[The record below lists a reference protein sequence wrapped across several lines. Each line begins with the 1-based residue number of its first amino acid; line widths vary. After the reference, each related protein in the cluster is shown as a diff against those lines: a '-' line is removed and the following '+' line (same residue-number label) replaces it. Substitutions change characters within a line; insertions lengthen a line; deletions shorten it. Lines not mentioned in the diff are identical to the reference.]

1 MFIHEAKLFKYRDC
15 EQQFFGLLFWV
26 FFGGVFFFF
35 EIITFLK
42 SKIAYLSPI
51 RLNTAY
57 ELYNFS
63 NANNFVLILKPFQ
76 GEVRH
81 LKRAKNNIIHCRFV
95 NCVKLKKSKKKK
107 DFLF

>member
-1 MFIHEAKLFKYRDC
+1 MFIHEAKLFKYRAC
-15 EQQFFGLLFWV
+15 EQQLFGLLFWFG
-26 FFGGVFFFF
+26 FFGVFFF

-63 NANNFVLILKPFQ
+63 NANNFLLILKPFQ

-81 LKRAKNNIIHCRFV
+81 LKRAK
-95 NCVKLKKSKKKK
+95 K
-107 DFLF
+107 

>member
-1 MFIHEAKLFKYRDC
+1 MFIHEAKLFKYRAC
-15 EQQFFGLLFWV
+15 EQQFFGLLFWFV
-26 FFGGVFFFF
+26 FFLVFFF

-51 RLNTAY
+51 RLDTAY

-63 NANNFVLILKPFQ
+63 NANNFLLILKPFQ

-81 LKRAKNNIIHCRFV
+81 LKRAK
-95 NCVKLKKSKKKK
+95 K
-107 DFLF
+107 

>member
-1 MFIHEAKLFKYRDC
+1 MFIHEAKLFKYRAC
-15 EQQFFGLLFWV
+15 EQQFFGLFC
-26 FFGGVFFFF
+26 FFL

-63 NANNFVLILKPFQ
+63 NANNFLLILKPFQ

-81 LKRAKNNIIHCRFV
+81 LKRAK
-95 NCVKLKKSKKKK
+95 K
-107 DFLF
+107 

>member
-1 MFIHEAKLFKYRDC
+1 MKQSYLNIGLVNNSFLGCCFGVF
-15 EQQFFGLLFWV
+15 FFG
-26 FFGGVFFFF
+26 FFF
-35 EIITFLK
+35 EIITFLN

-63 NANNFVLILKPFQ
+63 NANNFLLILKPFQ

-81 LKRAKNNIIHCRFV
+81 LKRAK
-95 NCVKLKKSKKKK
+95 K
-107 DFLF
+107 

>member
-1 MFIHEAKLFKYRDC
+1 MFIHEAKLFKYRAC
-15 EQQFFGLLFWV
+15 EQQFFGL
-26 FFGGVFFFF
+26 FFFF
-35 EIITFLK
+35 LEIITFLK

-63 NANNFVLILKPFQ
+63 NANNFLLILKPFQ

-81 LKRAKNNIIHCRFV
+81 LKRAK
-95 NCVKLKKSKKKK
+95 K
-107 DFLF
+107 

>member
-1 MFIHEAKLFKYRDC
+1 MFIHEAKLFKYRAC
-15 EQQFFGLLFWV
+15 EQQFFGGFFVFLFV
-26 FFGGVFFFF
+26 LFL

-63 NANNFVLILKPFQ
+63 NANNFLLILKPF
-76 GEVRH
+76 
-81 LKRAKNNIIHCRFV
+81 
-95 NCVKLKKSKKKK
+95 
-107 DFLF
+107 

>member
-1 MFIHEAKLFKYRDC
+1 MFIHEAKL
-15 EQQFFGLLFWV
+15 LVVLVFWV
-26 FFGGVFFFF
+26 FWVFFF

-51 RLNTAY
+51 LLNTAY

-63 NANNFVLILKPFQ
+63 NANNFLLILKPFQ

-81 LKRAKNNIIHCRFV
+81 LKRAK
-95 NCVKLKKSKKKK
+95 K
-107 DFLF
+107 

>member
-1 MFIHEAKLFKYRDC
+1 MFIHEAKLFKYRAC
-15 EQQFFGLLFWV
+15 EQQFLGGFFLV
-26 FFGGVFFFF
+26 FFL

-51 RLNTAY
+51 RLDTAY

-63 NANNFVLILKPFQ
+63 NANNFLLILKPFQ

-81 LKRAKNNIIHCRFV
+81 LKRAK
-95 NCVKLKKSKKKK
+95 K
-107 DFLF
+107 